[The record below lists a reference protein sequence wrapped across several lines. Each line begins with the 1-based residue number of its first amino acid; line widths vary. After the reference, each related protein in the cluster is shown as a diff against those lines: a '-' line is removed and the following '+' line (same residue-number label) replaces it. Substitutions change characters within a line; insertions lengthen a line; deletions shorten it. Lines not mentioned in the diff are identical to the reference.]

1 MEESSIFFK
10 HNERLSKFFM
20 NRKKTVTDIQ
30 CESPQSMFGW
40 TGKIGHIDLTTKKV
54 HIEFPPQTLYE
65 KWIGG
70 RGLAGYYLRPFIT
83 YAWNHPQMPL
93 CIFTGPLTA
102 TSAPTSGR
110 LTIMSRSPLT
120 GTIGDSSVG
129 GTFARQLKRAGFDGL
144 VISGTSDVLC
154 GIEISDHYITL
165 VSASTMAGW
174 TTSHVHDEL
183 KQKGA
188 VACIGPAA
196 ENNVRF
202 ASVIVDHH
210 HAAGRNGLGL
220 SFSNKNIKY
229 ITVKGSHRT
238 KIFDPE
244 GLKKARQ
251 DVLRLTSASP
261 IISGEQGLMY
271 YGTGAL
277 FDLIH
282 VRRMMPTRNFKK
294 SFFEKASQMN
304 AFAYHQYY
312 DTEHVGCKGCHIL
325 CKRRR
330 KGANI
335 VLPEFETMSH
345 FSALNENMDIHMVVE
360 ANRLCNEFGMDT
372 ISSAATIS
380 AYAESIDK
388 HLSSDQIIQLLHD
401 IAYRNNVG
409 AFLAE
414 GSHQYCQ
421 ANKLDFSMSVKSQ
434 ELPAYDPRGAY
445 GMALA
450 YATSTR
456 GGCHLRAY
464 PISHEI
470 LRKPSA
476 TDRFSWSGKARMI
489 KLAEDAFA
497 CVDSLIACKFVF
509 LAASLEEYAQ
519 IYSSVTGVTSN
530 MNMLQRIGERVVY
543 HERIMN
549 ALNGFCASHDDL
561 PERFFNEPG
570 TGGHGIDI
578 LPLNRSSFLAARQK
592 YYCIR
597 GLSANGQPTVEKA
610 CELYLE

>member
-1 MEESSIFFK
+1 MRQKNATTNIQQTSINK
-10 HNERLSKFFM
+10 E
-20 NRKKTVTDIQ
+20 
-30 CESPQSMFGW
+30 PAQSMYGW
-40 TGKIGHIDLTTKKV
+40 IGKIAHINLTTKNV
-54 HIEFPPQTLYE
+54 QVEYPPQSLYE
-65 KWIGG
+65 KWMGG

-83 YAWNHPQMPL
+83 SSWDSPQMPL

-102 TSAPTSGR
+102 TNSPTSGR
-110 LTIMSRSPLT
+110 MTIMSRSPLT

-129 GTFARQLKRAGFDGL
+129 GRFARQLKRAGFDGL
-144 VISGTSDVLC
+144 VISGKSDNLS
-154 GIEISDHYITL
+154 GIEIDDQAITII
-165 VSASTMAGW
+165 SARSMAGW
-174 TTSHVHDEL
+174 TTSQVYNHV

-202 ASVIVDHH
+202 SCVMVDRH

-220 SFSNKNIKY
+220 IFSSKNIKY
-229 ITVKGSHRT
+229 ITVKGSYRI
-238 KIFDPE
+238 KIFDHE
-244 GLKKARQ
+244 KLKKARQ
-251 DVLRLTSASP
+251 DALRLTSASP

-294 SFFEKASQMN
+294 TFFEIAAHMN
-304 AFAYHQYY
+304 AFSYQQY
-312 DTEHVGCKGCHIL
+312 DTRQSGCKGCHIL
-325 CKRRR
+325 CKR
-330 KGANI
+330 KMKDSPD

-345 FSALNENMDIHMVVE
+345 FSALNENPDIHMVVE
-360 ANRLCNEFGMDT
+360 ANRLCNELGMDT

-380 AYAESIDK
+380 AYAESIDQ
-388 HLSSDQIIQLLHD
+388 HFNSDQILQLLHD
-401 IAYRNNVG
+401 IAYKKNNG
-409 AFLAE
+409 AWLAD
-414 GSHQYCQ
+414 GSDTYCQ
-421 ANKLDFSMSVKSQ
+421 AKKLNLSMSVKSQ

-509 LAASLEEYAQ
+509 LAVSLEEYAQ
-519 IYSSVTGVTSN
+519 IYSSVTGVSSN
-530 MNMLQRIGERVVY
+530 MKMLQTIGERIVY

-549 ALNGFCASHDDL
+549 ALNGFCAIHDDL

-570 TGGHGIDI
+570 SSGHGIDI
-578 LPLNRSSFLAARQK
+578 PPLRRSEFINSRQK
-592 YYCIR
+592 YYTIR
-597 GLSANGQPTVEKA
+597 GLSKNGMPIADKA
-610 CELYLE
+610 RTFELDF

>member
-1 MEESSIFFK
+1 MRPYRQKEGRMKKVSES
-10 HNERLSKFFM
+10 
-20 NRKKTVTDIQ
+20 
-30 CESPQSMFGW
+30 ESPSMYGW
-40 TGKIGHIDLTTKKV
+40 IGKIAHIDLATKKV
-54 HIEFPPQTLYE
+54 HIESPPQSLYE

-83 YAWNHPQMPL
+83 YAWHHSQMPL

-102 TSAPTSGR
+102 TTAPTSGR
-110 LTIMSRSPLT
+110 MTIMSRSPLT

-144 VISGTSDVLC
+144 VISGKSDGLC
-154 GIEISDHYITL
+154 GIEIIDHVITFI
-165 VSASTMAGW
+165 SATSMAGW
-174 TTSHVHDEL
+174 TTSHVYDEL
-183 KQKGA
+183 KHKGA

-196 ENNVRF
+196 ENKVRF
-202 ASVIVDHH
+202 SCVMVDHH

-220 SFSNKNIKY
+220 IFSNKNMKY
-229 ITVKGSHRT
+229 ITVKGTHRT

-251 DVLRLTSASP
+251 DALRLTSASP

-271 YGTGAL
+271 FGTGAL

-282 VRRMMPTRNFKK
+282 VRRMMPTNNFKK

-304 AFAYHQYY
+304 AFTYHQHY
-312 DTEHVGCKGCHIL
+312 DTEHAGCKGCHIL
-325 CKRRR
+325 CKR
-330 KGANI
+330 KQKDSNT

-345 FSALNENMDIHMVVE
+345 FSALNENVDIHMVVE

-388 HLSSDQIIQLLHD
+388 HLSSDQIIQLLRD
-401 IAYRNNVG
+401 IAYRKDNG
-409 AFLAE
+409 EFLAD
-414 GSHQYCQ
+414 GSHLYCQ
-421 ANKLDFSMSVKSQ
+421 TNKLDFSMSVKSQ

-489 KLAEDAFA
+489 KLAEDAFG

-519 IYSSVTGVTSN
+519 IFSSVTGVASN
-530 MNMLQRIGERVVY
+530 MNMLQKIGERVVY

-549 ALNGFCASHDDL
+549 ALNGFCAIHDDL
-561 PERFFNEPG
+561 PERFFMEPG
-570 TGGHGIDI
+570 TSGRGIDI
-578 LPLNRSSFLAARQK
+578 PPLSRSDFLTARQK

-597 GLSANGQPTVEKA
+597 GLSANGQPTEEKA
-610 CELYLE
+610 RELDLE

>member
-1 MEESSIFFK
+1 MYQKELILNAHHFSI
-10 HNERLSKFFM
+10 HDRSQ
-20 NRKKTVTDIQ
+20 I
-30 CESPQSMFGW
+30 SYGW
-40 TGKIGHIDLTTKKV
+40 TGRIARIDLTQKNV
-54 HIEFPPQTLYE
+54 QLECPPVSLYE

-70 RGLAGYYLRPFIT
+70 RGLAGYYLRPFVT
-83 YAWNHPQMPL
+83 CDWDHPQMPL
-93 CIFTGPLTA
+93 CLFTGPLTA

-129 GTFARQLKRAGFDGL
+129 GRFARQLKRAGFDGL
-144 VISGTSDVLC
+144 VITGKSDDLC
-154 GIEISDHYITL
+154 GIEISDQAITI
-165 VSASTMAGW
+165 VTSRSMAGW
-174 TTSHVHDEL
+174 TTTRVYDHL
-183 KQKGA
+183 KHKGA

-196 ENNVRF
+196 ENHVRF
-202 ASVIVDHH
+202 ACVMVDRH

-220 SFSNKNIKY
+220 IFSSKNIKY
-229 ITVKGSHRT
+229 ITVNGSKRT
-238 KIFDPE
+238 NIYDPQ

-251 DVLRLTSASP
+251 DALRLTAASP

-271 YGTGAL
+271 FGTGAL

-282 VRRMMPTRNFKK
+282 VRRMMPTYNFKK
-294 SFFEKASQMN
+294 TFFDKAPGMN
-304 AFAYHQYY
+304 AYAYHQHYHS
-312 DTEHVGCKGCHIL
+312 EQVGCKGCHIL
-325 CKRRR
+325 CKRKQKRTS
-330 KGANI
+330 N

-345 FSALNENMDIHMVVE
+345 FSALNENQDIHVVFE
-360 ANRLCNEFGMDT
+360 ANRLCNEYGMDT

-380 AYAESIDK
+380 AFAESNNQ
-388 HLSSDQIIQLLHD
+388 HLTSDQMLQLLHD
-401 IAYRNNVG
+401 IAFRKNEG
-409 AFLAE
+409 ALLAE
-414 GSHQYCQ
+414 GSQVYCQ
-421 ANKLDFSMSVKSQ
+421 SKHVNLSMSVKSQ

-489 KLAEDAFA
+489 KLSEDAFA

-519 IYSSVTGVTSN
+519 IFSSVTGIQSN
-530 MNMLQRIGERVVY
+530 TNMLQKIGERIVY

-549 ALNGFCASHDDL
+549 ALNGFDAKDDDL
-561 PERFFNEPG
+561 PERFFNDQG
-570 TGGHGIDI
+570 TGGHGIHI
-578 LPLNRSSFLAARQK
+578 PPIHRSDFLKTRQK
-592 YYCIR
+592 YYRIR
-597 GLSANGQPTVEKA
+597 GLSENGLPTAEKTT
-610 CELYLE
+610 ELKID

>member
-1 MEESSIFFK
+1 MPQTEQMI
-10 HNERLSKFFM
+10 NTLRLSTNDKSQ
-20 NRKKTVTDIQ
+20 TIY
-30 CESPQSMFGW
+30 GW
-40 TGKIGHIDLTTKKV
+40 TGRIAHINLISKSIHV
-54 HIEFPPQTLYE
+54 ECPPLSVYE
-65 KWIGG
+65 KWLGG
-70 RGLAGYYLRPFIT
+70 RGLAGYYLRPFVT
-83 YAWNHPQMPL
+83 NPWDTPQMPL
-93 CIFTGPLTA
+93 CLFTGPLTA

-110 LTIMSRSPLT
+110 MTIMSRSPLT

-129 GTFARQLKRAGFDGL
+129 GRFARQLKRAGFDGL
-144 VISGTSDVLC
+144 VISGKSNDLC
-154 GIEISDHYITL
+154 GIEISDHIITI
-165 VSASTMAGW
+165 VTAKFMTGW
-174 TTSHVHDEL
+174 TTSKVYNHVKH
-183 KQKGA
+183 KGA

-202 ASVIVDHH
+202 ACIMVDRH

-220 SFSNKNIKY
+220 IFSSKNIKY
-229 ITVKGSHRT
+229 ITVNGSSKT
-238 KIFDPE
+238 KVFDLQ

-251 DVLRLTSASP
+251 DTLRLTAASP

-271 YGTGAL
+271 FGTGAL

-282 VRRMMPTRNFKK
+282 VRRMMPTYNFKK
-294 SFFEKASQMN
+294 TFFEPASKMN
-304 AFAYHQYY
+304 AYSYHQAYHAEQ
-312 DTEHVGCKGCHIL
+312 TGCKGCHIL
-325 CKRRR
+325 CKR
-330 KGANI
+330 KQKNASN

-345 FSALNENMDIHMVVE
+345 FSALNENLDIHGVVE
-360 ANRLCNEFGMDT
+360 ANRLCNEYGMDT

-380 AYAESIDK
+380 AFAESNNQ
-388 HLSSDQIIQLLHD
+388 HLNSDQIIQLLHD
-401 IAYRNNVG
+401 IAFRQNEG
-409 AFLAE
+409 ALLAE
-414 GSHQYCQ
+414 GSHVYCQ
-421 ANKLDFSMSVKSQ
+421 ETNVNVSMSVKAQ

-519 IYSSVTGVTSN
+519 IYSSVTGVSSN
-530 MNMLQRIGERVVY
+530 MNMLQKIGERIVY
-543 HERIMN
+543 HERFMN
-549 ALNGFCASHDDL
+549 SLNGFNANHDDL
-561 PERFFNEPG
+561 PKRFFNEHG

-578 LPLNRSSFLAARQK
+578 PPLSRSDFLNARQK
-592 YYCIR
+592 YYRIR
-597 GLSANGQPTVEKA
+597 GLSENGQPIPEKL
-610 CELYLE
+610 CDLGID